1 MSFWVWPVFSF
12 NKITKNISFFCACF
26 KNRRLLCFY
35 SFSEFWDAFNLLM
48 HLLVLATHLL
58 KNPSA
63 PFTLSL
69 PVLRNAFD
77 WLFSLLAIKLSVETT
92 STLFYCRGNRR
103 VGKLIHL
110 SISKIWILW
119 IWVIQAVRDWPGARV
134 VCLWGGGTKQF
145 FGGCSLQA
153 TNCSIF
159 FALIFGEDQK
169 TSSSKCGSF
178 FRQF

>member
-1 MSFWVWPVFSF
+1 M
-12 NKITKNISFFCACF
+12 
-26 KNRRLLCFY
+26 
-35 SFSEFWDAFNLLM
+35 
-48 HLLVLATHLL
+48 LATHLL

-63 PFTLSL
+63 PSALSL

-119 IWVIQAVRDWPGARV
+119 VWVIQSQQKQNFTFCPGKSRENFPN
-134 VCLWGGGTKQF
+134 F
-145 FGGCSLQA
+145 FQNFPGLINKIQGLSRTEKKSRTFPGCGNPDHSNKYFL
-153 TNCSIF
+153 TISSTTSIRILE
-159 FALIFGEDQK
+159 ASE
-169 TSSSKCGSF
+169 
-178 FRQF
+178 